1 MGNKVRE
8 EGRGRGRDDG
18 CIRYQSV
25 VSPSFRELGTREAL
39 VRKSGQPR
47 DKPVALHFFDN
58 TLNLFMT
65 SGVALNVVVPRL
77 HREKPVEATRGI
89 PPRQLLPPPP
99 RSILIIV
106 MKFPGA
112 ARSRGSI
119 ELVVSFLGDA
129 SPDNYFDR
137 RRWNARLFPTFSRD
151 VSNLVSRCRLE
162 KKVTR

>member
-1 MGNKVRE
+1 MREGKGMTDASVIKVSSRRLFE
-8 EGRGRGRDDG
+8 NSVLEKLWFESRGSRVTSRSRYTFSITRWIYSWHPVLRLTSSSPG
-18 CIRYQSV
+18 CI
-25 VSPSFRELGTREAL
+25 G
-39 VRKSGQPR
+39 
-47 DKPVALHFFDN
+47 
-58 TLNLFMT
+58 
-65 SGVALNVVVPRL
+65 
-77 HREKPVEATRGI
+77 EKPVEATRGI

-151 VSNLVSRCRLE
+151 ISNLVSRCRLE